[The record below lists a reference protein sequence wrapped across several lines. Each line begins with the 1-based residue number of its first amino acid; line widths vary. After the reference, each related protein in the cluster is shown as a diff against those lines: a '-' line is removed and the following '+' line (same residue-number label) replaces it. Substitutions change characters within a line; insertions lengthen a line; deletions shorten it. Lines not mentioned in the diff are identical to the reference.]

1 MIVADR
7 HRLVNAGRNQNEDGS
22 TMEPTIKCTTCGTDI
37 PLTKTLA
44 QPFIEAER
52 ARLEGE
58 ARERA
63 EVIQKREA
71 QLEEQRSLL
80 AERERT
86 LDDTVGKRIEAERET
101 IAKAEAQKA
110 DQRVASQLK
119 ATEEALA
126 EKEAK
131 LEEARQIEASLRKDR
146 EALEAER
153 RDFDLKL
160 ARQLDAERDKIREQA
175 LQDGKA
181 QFKAELA
188 EKDEAINTLRR
199 ETDQASRSA
208 SLEVERLNKKVAEAQ
223 QAEESLRQQTK
234 ELEEKQRDLE
244 LQVQRRLDEERQK
257 IREQTQKD
265 EQESH
270 RLKLKE
276 KDEQLESLNRKIEE
290 LRRRANQGSQQLQ
303 GEALE
308 VDFETMLR
316 DQFPDDEIEAV
327 PVGRGGCDIL
337 HKVKGSTGNLCGTIL
352 WEAKNTKAWNQEWLS
367 KLRDNQRDARAD
379 LAAILSF
386 TLPDGLT
393 SFDRRDG
400 VWITGPNC
408 ALPLAGAL
416 RHQLIQAA
424 RERRAAQGQD
434 GKKEL
439 AYNYLIGPEF
449 KQNVAAIVE
458 AHRDIATELERE
470 KRYVQTLWKRREKQL
485 GRMLSGTIGLVGDL
499 GGIIGKGMPEIE
511 GLTLPERAGNAL
523 PPPDSASGPAD
534 NAAHTTH

>member
-1 MIVADR
+1 
-7 HRLVNAGRNQNEDGS
+7 
-22 TMEPTIKCTTCGTDI
+22 MESNIRCTTCGTEI

-52 ARLEGE
+52 AKLEGE

-63 EVIQKREA
+63 EAIQKREA

-80 AERERT
+80 AERERNLT
-86 LDDTVGKRIEAERET
+86 EVVSQRVESEREA

-110 DQRVASQLK
+110 DQRVASQLR
-119 ATEEALA
+119 AAEEALA
-126 EKEAK
+126 EKGAK
-131 LEEARQIEASLRKDR
+131 LEEARQVEANLRKDR

-160 ARQLDAERDKIREQA
+160 ARQLDAERDKIRGQA
-175 LQDGKA
+175 LLDGKA
-181 QFKAELA
+181 QLQAELA
-188 EKDEAINTLRR
+188 AKDTAINTLRA
-199 ETDQASRSA
+199 EAEQASKSA
-208 SLEVERLNKKVAEAQ
+208 SLEVERLSKKVAEAQ
-223 QAEESLRQQTK
+223 QAEESLRQQTR

-265 EQESH
+265 EAETH

-308 VDFETMLR
+308 VDFEAMLR

-337 HKVKGSTGNLCGTIL
+337 HKVKGPAGNLCGTIL
-352 WEAKNTKAWNQEWLS
+352 WEAKNTKSWNNEWLS

-379 LAAILSF
+379 LVAILSLS
-386 TLPDGLT
+386 LPDGLT

-416 RHQLIQAA
+416 RHQLIQTA

-434 GKKEL
+434 GKKAL
-439 AYNYLIGPEF
+439 VYNYLIGPEF

-458 AHRDIATELERE
+458 AHRDITTELERE

-485 GRMLSGTIGLVGDL
+485 DRMLSGTIGLVGDL
-499 GGIIGKGMPEIE
+499 GGIIGKGMPEID
-511 GLTLPERAGNAL
+511 GLTLPERTSSALL
-523 PPPDSASGPAD
+523 PPDAVPGPGDTASP
-534 NAAHTTH
+534 TTH